1 MFIKTKIMIQTSFKI
16 HKNYLIRFKNNI
28 SKLDIENYIE
38 SNTDSDF
45 IMITLSTN
53 NKDIIKIEKIIE
65 DIKNK
70 SDKKEY
76 KIKNL
81 FKWIFR
87 K

>member
-1 MFIKTKIMIQTSFKI
+1 MIQTSFKI
-16 HKNYLIRFKNNI
+16 YKNDLIRFKNNI

-53 NKDIIKIEKIIE
+53 DKDIIKIEKIIE

>member
-1 MFIKTKIMIQTSFKI
+1 MIQTSFKI
-16 HKNYLIRFKNNI
+16 HKNDIIRFKNNI

-53 NKDIIKIEKIIE
+53 DKDIIKIEKIIE